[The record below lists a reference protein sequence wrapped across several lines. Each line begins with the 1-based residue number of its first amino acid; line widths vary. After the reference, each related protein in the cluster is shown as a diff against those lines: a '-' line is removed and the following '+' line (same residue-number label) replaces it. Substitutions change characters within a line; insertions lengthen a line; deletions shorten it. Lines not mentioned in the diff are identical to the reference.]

1 MIALM
6 HRIFFGRKLT
16 ESSTGTFATYITA
29 DTGHTLSDG
38 SNSIII

>member
-16 ESSTGTFATYITA
+16 ESSTGTFATYITT